1 MPKTLFNVDLT
12 KSMDQQE
19 MPGHN
24 RWHPDIPAVASVNP
38 GETFRIECK
47 DWTDGQI
54 KDNDDPQDIADVN
67 LEVVHVLSGPIWVN
81 GAQPGDILVVDILE
95 VGALQGD
102 EWGFTGI
109 FAKENGGG
117 FLTDH
122 FPKAAKAIW
131 DLEGVYTTSR
141 HIPGV
146 RFAGITHPGLIGFC
160 SRLID

>member
-1 MPKTLFNVDLT
+1 MPETLFKVDLT
-12 KSMDQQE
+12 KPMDQQE

-38 GETFRIECK
+38 DDVFRIECK

-109 FAKENGGG
+109 FAKD
-117 FLTDH
+117 LAVVSSPIIS
-122 FPKAAKAIW
+122 PKQPKPSGIW
-131 DLEGVYTTSR
+131 RVSTPHRATSPVCALR
-141 HIPGV
+141 E
-146 RFAGITHPGLIGFC
+146 
-160 SRLID
+160 SRTQV